1 MVGGLA
7 GYCSS
12 VRPPM
17 KSEPSWRELDL
28 AFGDVGRR
36 EGWMFQLSEAPE
48 LKMDWGNNVQNR
60 FVCKDRDLR
69 FLFAQEFYRQD
80 S

>member
-1 MVGGLA
+1 MVGRLLLQ
-7 GYCSS
+7 CQM
-12 VRPPM
+12 PM
-17 KSEPSWRELDL
+17 KSEASWRELDL

-36 EGWMFQLSEAPE
+36 LLQLSEASE
-48 LKMDWGNNVQNR
+48 LEGAIDSNVNR